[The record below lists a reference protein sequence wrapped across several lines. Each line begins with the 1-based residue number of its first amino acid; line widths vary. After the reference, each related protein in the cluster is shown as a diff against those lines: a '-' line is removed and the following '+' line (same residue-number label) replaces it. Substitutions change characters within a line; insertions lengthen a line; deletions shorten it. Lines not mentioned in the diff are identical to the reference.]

1 MERAVTV
8 TEAARH
14 LGVSR
19 RKVWELV
26 RTGHLPSYPD
36 PTDGR
41 KKLGPLSALA
51 ELRPT
56 PPARALPS
64 WVGMLESA
72 PFTSEDAEEY
82 MVARRDLPAC

>member
-1 MERAVTV
+1 VERAVTV

-26 RTGHLPSYPD
+26 RAGRLPSYPD

-41 KKLGPLSALA
+41 KKLVPLAALA

-56 PPARALPS
+56 PPARPLPS

-82 MVARRDLPAC
+82 MAAHRASSTC